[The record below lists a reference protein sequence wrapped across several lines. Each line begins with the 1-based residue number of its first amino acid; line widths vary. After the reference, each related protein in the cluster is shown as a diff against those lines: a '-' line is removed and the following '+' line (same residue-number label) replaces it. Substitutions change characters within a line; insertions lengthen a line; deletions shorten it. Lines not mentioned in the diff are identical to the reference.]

1 MSFLNFIP
9 YLAVRSSHNGYNKFQ
24 ASFAEYFQSR
34 GHEQGSALIQARYD
48 TNSKH
53 GIPIKDMGSFELV
66 VIAGLLINT
75 VPAAFWTLMSVFSD
89 QLLLSELRNELS
101 AVIHLDGSDGREDNP
116 IRRVSITRAIGTCP
130 LLLSI
135 FQENLRLHANAG
147 SCRKVLKD
155 TLVNN
160 QYLFK
165 QGSIVEMS
173 PRVFHFD
180 PSNWGP
186 SANDF
191 NPRRFMPSELK
202 KNPQLKPPAGSN
214 HMWGGGTGLCPGR
227 HLATVEVV
235 SVLVMWVLQ
244 YDMYPAKGEKWIAWK
259 QGLAEW
265 SPPVAPVA
273 TPDLDVLVNI
283 QRRRGFEKGTWKFTI
298 GKE

>member
-9 YLAVRSSHNGYNKFQ
+9 YLAVRNSHNGYNQFRTG
-24 ASFAEYFQSR
+24 FAEYFRSR
-34 GHEQGSALIQARYD
+34 GHEHGSALIQARYD

-53 GIPIKDMGSFELV
+53 GIPIEDMGSFELV
-66 VIAGLLINT
+66 VIAGLLINA

-89 QLLLSELRNELS
+89 QVLLNELRNELS
-101 AVIHLDGSDGREDNP
+101 AVIHFDESDDREDNP
-116 IRRVSITRAIGTCP
+116 VRQVSITRVMETCP
-130 LLLSI
+130 LLLSV
-135 FQENLRLHANAG
+135 FQENLRIHVNTG

-155 TLVNN
+155 TLINN

-186 SANDF
+186 TAHDF

-202 KNPQLKPPAGSN
+202 KNPQLKARAGSN
-214 HMWGGGTGLCPGR
+214 HTWGGGAGLCPGR

-235 SVLVMWVLQ
+235 SLLVMWVLQ

-259 QGLAEW
+259 QGSAGR
-265 SPPVAPVA
+265 SPPVSPVA
-273 TPDLDVLVNI
+273 MPERDVLVNI
-283 QRRRGFEKGTWKFTI
+283 QRRKGFEKGTWKFTV
-298 GKE
+298 GTG